1 MKKKINFILFAV
13 FISLFTTLDAQI
25 TDQESKLKKIDTDTV
40 ASWKT
45 GGLTSLNLSQT
56 SLTNWASGGNNSLAI
71 NGLFNLFAVYKDSM
85 NVWENTLDMG
95 YGLLQQSTYKGIMKT
110 DDRIEFNSKYGRK
123 AFKNFYYAGLIN
135 FRTQFTPG
143 YKYPNDVDKISN
155 FMAPGYLLAALG
167 LNYIPNQYFNAFLSP
182 LTGRMTFVNDKQ
194 LSEMGA
200 FGVEKGK
207 KLRTELGGYAR
218 IAYTKG
224 DFADG
229 FFKNMTIGS
238 KIDLF
243 SNYLKN
249 PQYVDVNWENLI
261 GMKVN
266 KYITVSINTQ
276 LIYDFDVKYDS
287 NHDQNLDGE
296 KARIQFKE
304 ILGVGFMYKF

>member
-1 MKKKINFILFAV
+1 M
-13 FISLFTTLDAQI
+13 
-25 TDQESKLKKIDTDTV
+25 
-40 ASWKT
+40 
-45 GGLTSLNLSQT
+45 
-56 SLTNWASGGNNSLAI
+56 
-71 NGLFNLFAVYKDSM
+71 
-85 NVWENTLDMG
+85 
-95 YGLLQQSTYKGIMKT
+95 
-110 DDRIEFNSKYGRK
+110 
-123 AFKNFYYAGLIN
+123 
-135 FRTQFTPG
+135 
-143 YKYPNDVDKISN
+143 
-155 FMAPGYLLAALG
+155 
-167 LNYIPNQYFNAFLSP
+167 
-182 LTGRMTFVNDKQ
+182 
-194 LSEMGA
+194 
-200 FGVEKGK
+200 
-207 KLRTELGGYAR
+207 RTELGGYAR

>member
-1 MKKKINFILFAV
+1 MKKISTLLLL
-13 FISLFTTLDAQI
+13 SLFFLGNSITAQV
-25 TDQESKLKKIDTDTV
+25 TDGESKLKKLETDTV

-45 GGLTSLNLSQT
+45 GGFTGLNLSQT
-56 SLTNWASGGNNSLAI
+56 SLTNWASGGNNSVAL
-71 NGLFNLFAVYKDSM
+71 NGLFSMFATYKDKN

-95 YGLLQQSTYKGIMKT
+95 YGLLQQSTYDGVMKT
-110 DDRIEFNSKYGRK
+110 DDRIEFNSKYGRQ
-123 AFKNFYYAGLIN
+123 AFKNFYYAGLVN
-135 FRTQFTPG
+135 FRTQFAPG
-143 YKYPNDVDKISN
+143 YNYPNDVDKISN
-155 FMAPGYLLAALG
+155 FMAPGYLLTALG
-167 LNYIPNQYFNAFLSP
+167 MNYIPNKYFNAFLSP

-194 LSEMGA
+194 LSDIGA

-207 KLRTELGGYAR
+207 TLRTEFGGYAR
-218 IAYTKG
+218 LAFSKG
-224 DFADG
+224 DFGEG
-229 FFKNMTIGS
+229 FFKNLTIGS
-238 KIDLF
+238 KLDLF

-266 KYITVSINTQ
+266 KYITVSLNTQ